1 MIISVNGEEKHVP
14 SSLEM
19 ITLGKFIEW
28 YETYGSKLDKEL
40 QEILDKE
47 YDHELQLEFAIEE
60 HLLNEAIAWYSYFT
74 GYDFSIVKNS
84 NQGDELLIQYKIIR
98 GLLKEHEQNTT
109 EFPTKI
115 QWNGEDW
122 MIQNFVVDPKSEM
135 TFNEIITS
143 KEVMRQLHSLGLGKW
158 HSLLYLS
165 CIFFRK
171 VDEPFLDELIY
182 EDGERMNQLRNLPMN
197 IAMTVGFFLRSCV
210 DTWKS
215 TFQFSSQEEAQVT

>member
-84 NQGDELLIQYKIIR
+84 NQGD
-98 GLLKEHEQNTT
+98 
-109 EFPTKI
+109 
-115 QWNGEDW
+115 
-122 MIQNFVVDPKSEM
+122 
-135 TFNEIITS
+135 
-143 KEVMRQLHSLGLGKW
+143 
-158 HSLLYLS
+158 
-165 CIFFRK
+165 
-171 VDEPFLDELIY
+171 
-182 EDGERMNQLRNLPMN
+182 
-197 IAMTVGFFLRSCV
+197 
-210 DTWKS
+210 
-215 TFQFSSQEEAQVT
+215 

>member
-14 SSLEM
+14 SSLEL
-19 ITLGKFIEW
+19 ISLGTFIDW
-28 YETYGSKLDKEL
+28 YETYGRKLDEEL
-40 QEILDKE
+40 QAILEKE
-47 YDHELQLEFAIEE
+47 YDHELQLEFAVDDHI
-60 HLLNEAIAWYSYFT
+60 LNEAIAWYSFFT
-74 GYDFSIVKNS
+74 GYDFSIVKGS
-84 NQGDELLIQYKIIR
+84 AHAEDLLNQYKVIR
-98 GLLKEHEQNTT
+98 SLVKDQEQNTT
-109 EFPTKI
+109 KFPTKI

-171 VDEPFLDELIY
+171 VDEPFSDELIY